1 MTPPHR
7 LSAIVLLVL
16 LIAACSS
23 ASSATTPP
31 SSTPSAAP
39 AGITTPEAAAAR
51 VGEVNPTL
59 AGIGPRDPDIIGACC
74 FWTATP
80 LADGFRVEFEVGWG
94 DCPAGCIDRHHWT
107 YTVASDGSVQLVAE
121 SGPPVPA
128 GVPREGGVG
137 GGDSGGGILPGGSG
151 IAGQALAGPTCPVV
165 TEGDPACDPRPLVGV
180 TVLVLDVNGTE
191 IARLQT
197 DADGRY
203 VVTLP
208 AGPYTVEPQPAE
220 GTLRMPEPIHVTV
233 GANFVT
239 VDLEYDTGIR

>member
-7 LSAIVLLVL
+7 LSAIVILVL

-23 ASSATTPP
+23 ASSATTPL
-31 SSTPSAAP
+31 STSPSAAP

-74 FWTATP
+74 AWTATP

-128 GVPREGGVG
+128 GVPGEGVG
-137 GGDSGGGILPGGSG
+137 GDDIGGGILPGGSG
-151 IAGQALAGPTCPVV
+151 IAGRALAGPTCPVV
-165 TEGDPACDPRPLVGV
+165 TEGDPACDPRPLAGV

-203 VVTLP
+203 AVTLP